1 MLGLVLLLMA
11 PLKSLL
17 LLRVAFV
24 DVGVVVVGGGRVF
37 LGPRDQIFTK
47 SISNGVNSSG

>member
-1 MLGLVLLLMA
+1 MWRHIFILIH
-11 PLKSLL
+11 PL
-17 LLRVAFV
+17 AMFPFQFIGA
-24 DVGVVVVGGGRVF
+24 GVVVVGGGRVF